1 MPEEK
6 TAQKSQADPV
16 RSLLGMLISFGAIG
30 FTLLFLLFAIWGA
43 YESYQHRTLFLT
55 FCLVLTFAMKPTF
68 KNQDGSGKFSWI
80 DMLLIGLSV
89 GAGMYGALQNYDILL
104 REGEPI
110 ITDIWVGGLVIL
122 LTLEGTRRTM
132 GLALPVIAGCFLLYS
147 YFGPYFPKIVA
158 HGGYALG
165 YMIAAN
171 YMSDQGIYGIILGVT
186 ADFIF
191 LFVLFGALLEIAGA
205 VNHFNKISQSL
216 MGHQVGGPAKTA
228 VLASGF
234 MGSISGSAVANV
246 VTTGTFTIPLM
257 RRMGYPPAFAAG
269 VEAAASTGGQFMPP
283 IMGASA
289 FVIAATLGIP
299 YLSVARGTLLPATL
313 FFFSVGMGVHF
324 MSKRLGLSGLPKKD
338 LPPFLPSLRIGGPLL
353 LPLGVIVYVLMNGY
367 SIIMAGLW
375 GILTVLMFS
384 WFIPE
389 TRLTPRKIIK
399 AFENAGKNIIGVGLA
414 CATAGL
420 VANAI
425 AITGLGMRVSSIT
438 VMVGEHSL
446 YFALVFA
453 MIACLILGMGM
464 PTVAAYII
472 VSTLGAPA
480 LIDLGMHKL
489 ATHLFVFFF
498 AIICSVTPPVA
509 LAAYAAAPLAGLEA
523 STWRV
528 GLEGFRLALAAFIIP
543 FFFIFNQNFL
553 LEGELGSIFLAIVT
567 SLIGVSA
574 LSASTIGYFRSKCG
588 WLARILLMAS
598 AFGLLYHNVWI
609 NAFSLVAVLFLYFLQ
624 KKDSPS
630 SDASLSGA

>member
-1 MPEEK
+1 
-6 TAQKSQADPV
+6 
-16 RSLLGMLISFGAIG
+16 
-30 FTLLFLLFAIWGA
+30 
-43 YESYQHRTLFLT
+43 
-55 FCLVLTFAMKPTF
+55 
-68 KNQDGSGKFSWI
+68 
-80 DMLLIGLSV
+80 
-89 GAGMYGALQNYDILL
+89 MYGALQNYDILL

-110 ITDIWVGGLVIL
+110 VTDIWVGGIVIL
-122 LTLEGTRRTM
+122 LTLEGTRRTA

-147 YFGPYFPKIVA
+147 YFGPYFPSIIA
-158 HGGYALG
+158 HGGYPLD

-171 YMSDQGIYGIILGVT
+171 YMSDQGLYGIILGVT

-191 LFVLFGALLEIAGA
+191 LFVMFGALLEIAGA

-216 MGHQVGGPAKTA
+216 MGHQAGGPAKTA

-299 YLSVARGTLLPATL
+299 YLSVARATLLPAVL

-324 MSKRLGLSGLPKKD
+324 MSKRLGLSGMPRD
-338 LPPFLPSLRIGGPLL
+338 ELPPFFPSLRVGAPLL
-353 LPLGVIVYVLMNGY
+353 MPLGVIVYVLMNGY

-375 GILTVLMFS
+375 GILSVLVFS
-384 WFIPE
+384 WFIRE
-389 TRLTPRKIIK
+389 TRITPRKIIK
-399 AFENAGKNIIGVGLA
+399 ALENAGKNMVGVGLA

-438 VMVGEHSL
+438 GMVGEYSVYL
-446 YFALVFA
+446 ALVFA
-453 MIACLILGMGM
+453 MFACLILGMGM

-480 LIDLGMHKL
+480 LIDLGMPVL

-498 AIICSVTPPVA
+498 AIICNVTPPVA

-543 FFFIFNQNFL
+543 FFFIFDQHFL
-553 LEGELGSIFLAIVT
+553 LEGDWGGIFLAVVT

-574 LSASTIGYFRSKCG
+574 LSASTIGYFRTECG
-588 WLARILLMAS
+588 WLARVLLMAT
-598 AFGLLYHNVWI
+598 AFGLLYHNIWI
-609 NAFSLVAVLFLYFLQ
+609 NVFSLAALVSLYFFQ
-624 KKDSPS
+624 NKS
-630 SDASLSGA
+630 SLSCDTSLSGG